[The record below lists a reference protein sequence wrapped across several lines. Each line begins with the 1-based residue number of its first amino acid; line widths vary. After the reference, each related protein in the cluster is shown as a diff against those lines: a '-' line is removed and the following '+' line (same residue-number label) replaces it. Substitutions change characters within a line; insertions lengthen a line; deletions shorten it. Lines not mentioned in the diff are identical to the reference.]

1 MEQAFSF
8 GEILNDLKIGEVVAR
23 VGWNGKGQCVYMAVM
38 NYQVEEDGTKVTKDY
53 EPCFVIKNAQ
63 GKFQPGWV
71 PSISDLLADDWIVV
85 V

>member
-8 GEILNDLKIGEVVAR
+8 GEILNDLKIGQRVAR
-23 VGWNGKGQCVYMAVM
+23 AGWNGKGQYVYMAVM
-38 NYQVEEDGTKVTKDY
+38 DYQVEEGGERATKDF

-71 PSISDLLADDWIVV
+71 PSISDLLADDWIVAV
-85 V
+85 